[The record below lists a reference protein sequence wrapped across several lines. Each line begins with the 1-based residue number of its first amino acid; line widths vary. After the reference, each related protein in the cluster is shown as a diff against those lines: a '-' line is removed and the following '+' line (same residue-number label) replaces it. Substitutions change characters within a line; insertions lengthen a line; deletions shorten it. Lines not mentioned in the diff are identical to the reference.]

1 MDGFEARTI
10 RGLQL
15 NGGFHAAQKAIVTG
29 GSTGIGRGIVQS
41 LAQAGYDVVFSY
53 RNNEESAQNVLDEL
67 CKGYPEG
74 TFKMVA
80 ADFGDKDAT
89 KPFFKKQSN
98 FWEAWIFW

>member
-1 MDGFEARTI
+1 MQRK
-10 RGLQL
+10 
-15 NGGFHAAQKAIVTG
+15 KAIVTG

-74 TFKMVA
+74 TFKMSQQTL
-80 ADFGDKDAT
+80 GT
-89 KPFFKKQSN
+89 RMQPSRSSKKQSN